1 MTNSLSKSKKLV
13 DLLDEDKPIA
23 EQKFVCLSFIS
34 PENEIQNKDR
44 FFFSEFLKSY
54 DFTKSMEKFNTFLNF
69 VSFKYNIKMDELTE
83 EFSSFVESEKATLYQ
98 NVEGDYRTFM
108 DRRETELNEL
118 YQEAHSFQTSVR
130 GIKVRGVFPTQG
142 EAELRCKMI
151 REVDPNHDVY
161 VGPVGLWVPF
171 HPEAYKTG
179 NVQYLE
185 KELNELM
192 HEKKKN
198 EDNAKQEF
206 EKRVKDTKLKAI
218 QENVEKAKQSN
229 NRLTQTINEKGE
241 LVSIQNMN
249 SQEKNLG
256 VNATMEEIRKEMF
269 EGENVILR
277 GKGKKDEP
285 ELSDQDL

>member
-1 MTNSLSKSKKLV
+1 
-13 DLLDEDKPIA
+13 
-23 EQKFVCLSFIS
+23 
-34 PENEIQNKDR
+34 
-44 FFFSEFLKSY
+44 
-54 DFTKSMEKFNTFLNF
+54 ME
-69 VSFKYNIKMDELTE
+69 
-83 EFSSFVESEKATLYQ
+83 
-98 NVEGDYRTFM
+98 
-108 DRRETELNEL
+108 
-118 YQEAHSFQTSVR
+118 HSFQTSVR

-151 REVDPNHDVY
+151 REIDPNHDVY

-206 EKRVKDTKLKAI
+206 DKRVKDTKLKAI
-218 QENVEKAKQSN
+218 QENVDKAKQSN

-269 EGENVILR
+269 EGDDVIVQ
-277 GKGKKDEP
+277 GKGRKVEPSKKIE
-285 ELSDQDL
+285 S